1 MGKIPEEWLSR
12 VKMNRVICHWTAGEH
27 QASDLDKAHYHLL
40 VEADGNV
47 VRGKY
52 SIAANSS
59 IRRER
64 GYAAHTRQANT
75 KSIGITCCAMLNAM
89 ERPFDPGAFP
99 LTETQWNVMA
109 EAVAELCGF
118 YEIPVLPH
126 TVLGHGEVERNLGVM
141 QHGKWDPLALP
152 WKPELSLK
160 EAGDLFR
167 EKVKSLLEPPAEETE
182 ATFELKAIVI
192 RDHEFTDAIM
202 ENGSAFVA
210 AAPVAEAFDLVVTH
224 DARSH
229 DLDVKLADGR
239 NFDVPYT
246 VFDAQRYADTA
257 ELARI
262 FDLERT
268 WDARKK
274 IVTLA

>member
-12 VKMNRVICHWTAGEH
+12 VKMNRVICHWTAGGH
-27 QASDLDKAHYHLL
+27 KASDLDKAHYHLL
-40 VEADGNV
+40 VESDGNL

-75 KSIGITCCAMLNAM
+75 KSIGITCCAMLNAR
-89 ERPFDPGAFP
+89 ESPFDPGAFP

-118 YEIPVLPH
+118 YQIPVLPH
-126 TVLGHGEVERNLGVM
+126 TVLGHGEVERSLGIM
-141 QHGKWDPLALP
+141 QRGKWDPLALP
-152 WKPELSLK
+152 WKPELSLE

-167 EKVKSLLEPPAEETE
+167 EKVKSFLETPAEETE
-182 ATFELKAIVI
+182 ATFELKGVVI
-192 RDHEFTDAIM
+192 RDQEFADAIM

-210 AAPVAEAFDLVVTH
+210 AAPVAKAFDLAVKH
-224 DARSH
+224 DAQAH

-239 NFDVPYT
+239 TFDVPYT
-246 VFDAQRYADTA
+246 VFDLQLYADTA
-257 ELARI
+257 DLARI